1 MTDFEEKTK
10 EVTHPLE
17 DAFGIPKGTT
27 PIPYT
32 ETVSAEIVVTEDYDE
47 KDTEIEAQLQ
57 EVYEL
62 ALAEFESQ
70 SNRVGSDSRYAARN
84 SEVAAIFLNTALNA
98 VGKKADIKGLK
109 DKLKTK
115 PANRDGNGSA
125 KTIHNNN
132 LIVTQRDLLKA
143 MEDAD

>member
-1 MTDFEEKTK
+1 MTDFEQKTK
-10 EVTHPLE
+10 EIAHPLE

-27 PIPYT
+27 PIEFT
-32 ETVSAEIVVTEDYDE
+32 EAVSQEVVVTEEYDD
-47 KDTEIEAQLQ
+47 KDTEIEQQLQ

-62 ALAEFESQ
+62 ALAEFEQQ
-70 SNRVGSDSRYAARN
+70 SGRPVDPRYAAR
-84 SEVAAIFLNTALNA
+84 SGEVAAQFLNTALQA
-98 VGKKADIKGLK
+98 VKHKADIKGLK

-115 PANRDGNGSA
+115 PANRDSGEA
-125 KTIHNNN
+125 KTVNNN